1 MYTRLSFSCI
11 KLRFIRTICIL
22 QGFDASTEITPL
34 RAFCTNE
41 CVFWTVFFTFCVLRF
56 CILCRL
62 VGRCTAVFNIYNGFI
77 DLWQRFLHKTV
88 LLTKTKADRVFLRP
102 ALKPKRDV
110 YNVFYNAC
118 VFDAGYKKQ
127 SNQARTT
134 KPKRMMFTIAL
145 HSACNAFLI
154 FCILCHLLKK
164 VFCVLRLHIYI
175 RFFLQKKWYKSL

>member
-1 MYTRLSFSCI
+1 MYTGLSFSCI
-11 KLRFIRTICIL
+11 KLCFMRTTCIL

-62 VGRCTAVFNIYNGFI
+62 VGRCTAVFNVYNGFI

-88 LLTKTKADRVFLRP
+88 LLTKIKASRVFLRP
-102 ALKPKRDV
+102 ALKPKKDV

-134 KPKRMMFTIAL
+134 KQKRIMFAIAL
-145 HSACNAFLI
+145 HNACNAFLI
-154 FCILCHLLKK
+154 FAIFYHL
-164 VFCVLRLHIYI
+164 
-175 RFFLQKKWYKSL
+175 

>member
-11 KLRFIRTICIL
+11 KLRFMRTTCIL
-22 QGFDASTEITPL
+22 QGFDASTEIAPL
-34 RAFCTNE
+34 HAFCTNE
-41 CVFWTVFFTFCVLRF
+41 CVFWIVLFTFCVLRF

-62 VGRCTAVFNIYNGFI
+62 VGRCAAVFNIYNGFI
-77 DLWQRFLHKTV
+77 DLWQRFLHKAV
-88 LLTKTKADRVFLRP
+88 LFTKTKASRVFLRP
-102 ALKPKRDV
+102 ALKPKKDV

-118 VFDAGYKKQ
+118 VFNAGYKKQ

-134 KPKRMMFTIAL
+134 KQKRIMFAIAL
-145 HSACNAFLI
+145 RSACNVFLI

-164 VFCVLRLHIYI
+164 IFCVLRLHIYI

>member
-1 MYTRLSFSCI
+1 MYTRLSFSGI
-11 KLRFIRTICIL
+11 KLRFMCTTCIL

-56 CILCRL
+56 CILCHL

-77 DLWQRFLHKTV
+77 DLWQRLLHKAV
-88 LLTKTKADRVFLRP
+88 LFTKTKASRVFLRP
-102 ALKPKRDV
+102 ALKPKRDI

-134 KPKRMMFTIAL
+134 KPKRIMFANAL
-145 HSACNAFLI
+145 HTTWSTFLI
-154 FCILCHLLKK
+154 FCILHHLLKK

-175 RFFLQKKWYKSL
+175 RFFMQKKWYKIL

>member
-1 MYTRLSFSCI
+1 MRI
-11 KLRFIRTICIL
+11 ICIL
-22 QGFDASTEITPL
+22 QEFDASTEITPL
-34 RAFCTNE
+34 CAFCTNE
-41 CVFWTVFFTFCVLRF
+41 CVFWTVLFTFCVLRF

-88 LLTKTKADRVFLRP
+88 LFTKIKADRVFLRP

-110 YNVFYNAC
+110 YSVFYNAC
-118 VFDAGYKKQ
+118 VFNADYKKQ

-134 KPKRMMFTIAL
+134 KLKRMMFAIAL
-145 HSACNAFLI
+145 HRACNAFLI
-154 FCILCHLLKK
+154 FAILYHLLKN

>member
-1 MYTRLSFSCI
+1 MYTSFSFSGI

-34 RAFCTNE
+34 RGLCTNE
-41 CVFWTVFFTFCVLRF
+41 CVFWTVLFTFCVLRF

-88 LLTKTKADRVFLRP
+88 LLTKTKAGRVFLRP

-110 YNVFYNAC
+110 YSVFYNAC
-118 VFDAGYKKQ
+118 VFNADYKKQ

-134 KPKRMMFTIAL
+134 KPKRTRFTTAL
-145 HSACNAFLI
+145 HTACSASLI
-154 FCILCHLLKK
+154 FAILDHLLKK

>member
-1 MYTRLSFSCI
+1 MYTRFSFSGI

-22 QGFDASTEITPL
+22 QGFDASTEIAPL

-41 CVFWTVFFTFCVLRF
+41 YVFWTVFFTFCVLRF

-62 VGRCTAVFNIYNGFI
+62 VGRCTAVFNICNGFTG
-77 DLWQRFLHKTV
+77 LWQRLLHKTV
-88 LLTKTKADRVFLRP
+88 LLTKRKAGRVFLRP

-110 YNVFYNAC
+110 YSVFYNAC
-118 VFDAGYKKQ
+118 VFNAGYKKQ

-134 KPKRMMFTIAL
+134 KQKRMMFAIAL
-145 HSACNAFLI
+145 HNAWSAFLI
-154 FCILCHLLKK
+154 FCILYHLLKK

>member
-1 MYTRLSFSCI
+1 MYTRLSFSWI
-11 KLRFIRTICIL
+11 MLRFMRTTCIL
-22 QGFDASTEITPL
+22 QVFDASTEIAPL
-34 RAFCTNE
+34 RGLCTNE
-41 CVFWTVFFTFCVLRF
+41 CVFWIVLFTFCVLRF

-62 VGRCTAVFNIYNGFI
+62 VGRRAAVFNIYNGFI
-77 DLWQRFLHKTV
+77 DLWQRFLHKAV
-88 LLTKTKADRVFLRP
+88 LFTKTKASRVFLRP

-134 KPKRMMFTIAL
+134 KPKRIRFATAL
-145 HSACNAFLI
+145 HSACNASLI
-154 FCILCHLLKK
+154 FAILYHLLKE